1 MQMELGKVVE
11 CAFSSLL
18 IVHFIDCVRS
28 LVTPMFKDVHPRVRY
43 AACQCVY
50 VFVSSLNVHAQCV
63 AAVSCVLTWR

>member
-11 CAFSSLL
+11 YAFSTLL
-18 IVHFIDCVRS
+18 IVHSIDCTRS

-50 VFVSSLNVHAQCV
+50 VCYFFHLMCALNGD
-63 AAVSCVLTWR
+63 AAVNCVPT